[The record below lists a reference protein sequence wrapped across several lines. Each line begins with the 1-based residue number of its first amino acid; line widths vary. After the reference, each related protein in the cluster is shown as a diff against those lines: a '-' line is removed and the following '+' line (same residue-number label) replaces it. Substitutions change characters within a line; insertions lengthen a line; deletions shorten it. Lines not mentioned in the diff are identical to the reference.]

1 MKGSECMKKLLIT
14 ITVILLIVFIAI
26 AFLVSKIEV
35 DITENDLPQDVYM
48 NAGDPA
54 VLAQE
59 KLIEIFN
66 PFSTEDDYTLFEE
79 FLNYML
85 LDSIRDNVND
95 EYDPLDDTCTEI
107 TCDVIVETDYGNVE
121 YAFVELNSDNQVVV
135 TVNFNR
141 ENYPV
146 VETAIFAVFDVE
158 FNIIELEINL
168 ILDTLHINDIEI
180 TKENLDYVL
189 SQFNPTEI
197 ENMISSGELD
207 LETYTYTVSL
217 IE

>member
-14 ITVILLIVFIAI
+14 ITILLLVVFIAI
-26 AFLVSKIEV
+26 ALLVSRIEV
-35 DITENDLPQDVYM
+35 DIAEEDLPQDVYM

-59 KLIEIFN
+59 KLVEIFN
-66 PFSTEDDYTLFEE
+66 PFSLEDDYTLFED
-79 FLNYML
+79 FLNFML
-85 LDSIRDNVND
+85 LDSIRENVND
-95 EYDPLDDTCTEI
+95 EYDPLSTTCIEVA
-107 TCDVIVETDYGNVE
+107 CDVIVETDYGNVE

-141 ENYPV
+141 ADYPV
-146 VETAIFAVFDVE
+146 VETAVYAVFDVE
-158 FNIIELEINL
+158 FNLIEFEIDL
-168 ILDTLHINDIEI
+168 ILDTLYINDIEI
-180 TKENLDYVL
+180 TKENLDFVL
-189 SQFNPTEI
+189 NQFNPTQI
-197 ENMISSGELD
+197 ENMISFGNLD